1 MEFRFKVLQAG
12 HGDSILIQGD
22 FDGQPRNILVDGG
35 PSKTYQYGVFPG
47 ALKKELQ
54 KIEQNGQRIDLLILS
69 HIDDDHIDGLLCGFR
84 NKGPLQRLTDK
95 VWFNSGKLIFE
106 HFNKPFDGSNLVY
119 LPGNNSVVGEET
131 LTSVSQGVNFES
143 VIESQGIWDRKLIL
157 AGQELVEFGIKFTIL
172 SPTEDKLQRL
182 LTEWKRKSPDS
193 LTASKKSDYDE
204 KFDEILLNDHFE
216 EDRSKSNGSSIA
228 FIFEYNDKKLLLLG
242 DAHNEVIVKSLKDL
256 GHDDKNPL
264 ECDYVKLSHHG
275 SKKNTSYELLNLLKC
290 QNFIFSSNTDIH
302 KLPNKTTIARIAKYQ
317 PEANLLFNYPNII
330 EDYIFK
336 NDLESLGALKA
347 QGLKLIGCVEP
358 IQV

>member
-1 MEFRFKVLQAG
+1 MEFQFKVLQAG
-12 HGDSILIQGD
+12 HGDCILIQGN

-69 HIDDDHIDGLLCGFR
+69 HIDDDHIGGLLCGFR

-106 HFNKPFDGSNLVY
+106 HFKKSFDASNLVY
-119 LPGNNSVVGEET
+119 INGNNSVVGEDVFS
-131 LTSVSQGVNFES
+131 SVSQGVDFES
-143 VIESQGIWDRKLIL
+143 LIEEHDIWDRKLIV
-157 AGQELVEFGIKFTIL
+157 AGQEIVEFGVKFKIL
-172 SPTEDKLQRL
+172 SPTEKKLQRL

-193 LTASKKSDYDE
+193 LTTSKKSDYDE
-204 KFDEILLNDHFE
+204 KFDSILLNDHFE

-228 FIFEYNDKKLLLLG
+228 FIFEYNEKKLLLLG
-242 DAHNEVIVKSLKDL
+242 DAHNEVIVKSLMDL
-256 GHDDKNPL
+256 GHHDKKPL

-317 PEANLLFNYPNII
+317 PEATLLFNYPNII

-336 NDLESLGALKA
+336 NDLESLGVLKA